1 MGAFRTAYL
10 RLPPPAHAVAPE
22 PILLMLSLKEL
33 MAEPTVKHPEP
44 ILWLALLKK
53 RRPELTLQDPGPILL
68 TASSE
73 FVMAET
79 NWRFLTLFFASS
91 GLFSGSRC

>member
-1 MGAFRTAYL
+1 MLELTLQVRG
-10 RLPPPAHAVAPE
+10 
-22 PILLMLSLKEL
+22 PIPLMVSLKESIP
-33 MAEPTVKHPEP
+33 EPTVDHPGL
-44 ILWLALLKK
+44 ILWLASLKK
-53 RRPELTLQDPGPILL
+53 LMLELTLQAPGPILL

-91 GLFSGSRC
+91 GLFSGS